1 MDGIIKLSLNIASDL
16 YKYANDVKNAKL
28 DMKNLGEEIKINL
41 SILIRVDGL
50 LKSQSG
56 SLQATQELW
65 PALDAN
71 CSELKIIK
79 LQLDKEQEENSSIR
93 KRILNRS
100 RWSSQKRQI
109 EYDMKKLRKTRE
121 DIESAL
127 NVDTT

>member
-1 MDGIIKLSLNIASDL
+1 MDGIIKLSLNIGSGL
-16 YKYANDVKNAKL
+16 YEYANDVKNAKL
-28 DMKNLGEEIKINL
+28 DMKNLGEEIKANL
-41 SILIRVDGL
+41 SILTRVDDL

-56 SLQATQELW
+56 SLQATQELR

-71 CSELKIIK
+71 LSELNVIK
-79 LQLDKEQEENSSIR
+79 LQLAKEQEENSSIR
-93 KRILNRS
+93 KRILNKS
-100 RWSSQKRQI
+100 RWSSQKRNI